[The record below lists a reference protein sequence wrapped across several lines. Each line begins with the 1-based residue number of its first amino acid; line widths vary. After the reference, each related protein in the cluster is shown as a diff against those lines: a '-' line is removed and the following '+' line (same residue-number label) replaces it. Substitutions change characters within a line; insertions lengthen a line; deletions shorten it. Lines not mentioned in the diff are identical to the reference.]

1 MRKKTGLY
9 TKIITVV
16 TLSLSF
22 VIVLLLCFIYDGLKG
37 ALHNQLNERGNEIG
51 SYIATLG
58 NEDIILDNDYSL
70 LQLINKVKA
79 SNSDVRYIIVADYRG
94 RIIAH
99 TFGSDYPNNL
109 PRSIKPFS
117 GGEKVESLSSNEGDI
132 QQVTL
137 PIDNGKIGFV
147 SVGLSYHSMDNF
159 LMTIISQFIAIGTII
174 TVLAALV
181 TGFLLLK
188 ILAPI
193 RFLSLAA
200 EKIKNNNYNVKVYY
214 QGDDELGQLTQTFNE
229 MAQDLEKKDIYNR
242 RLLREL
248 QEKEHSRDIL
258 IHKLFTAQEDERK
271 RISRELH
278 DGIGQSITSILA
290 YLRLLLNNE
299 SNPTQKKLINSTRT
313 IITSVLEELRE
324 MVVNLRPPSLDDID
338 IVKVFRQQVF
348 DTAKMNGLIAEFE
361 ADEAISRLKLTDN
374 QRLALYRILQESL
387 TNIVHHAHAINI
399 AVHLKLLPNK
409 DIEMAIKDDGCGL
422 STDILQTAKEKRH
435 LGLYGMQ
442 ERVELLSGTLKIISH
457 PGRGTTLRI
466 LMPTERRKKKHEED

>member
-1 MRKKTGLY
+1 M
-9 TKIITVV
+9 
-16 TLSLSF
+16 
-22 VIVLLLCFIYDGLKG
+22 
-37 ALHNQLNERGNEIG
+37 A
-51 SYIATLG
+51 
-58 NEDIILDNDYSL
+58 
-70 LQLINKVKA
+70 
-79 SNSDVRYIIVADYRG
+79 
-94 RIIAH
+94 
-99 TFGSDYPNNL
+99 
-109 PRSIKPFS
+109 
-117 GGEKVESLSSNEGDI
+117 
-132 QQVTL
+132 
-137 PIDNGKIGFV
+137 KIGRWC
-147 SVGLSYHSMDNF
+147 S
-159 LMTIISQFIAIGTII
+159 
-174 TVLAALV
+174 

-214 QGDDELGQLTQTFNE
+214 HGDDELGQLTQTFNE
-229 MAQDLEKKDIYNR
+229 MAIDLKKKDDYNKK
-242 RLLREL
+242 LLGEL

-290 YLRLLLNNE
+290 YLKLLLNNE
-299 SNPTQKKLINSTRT
+299 ESPTQQKLIKSTRT
-313 IITSVLEELRE
+313 IIISVLEELRE

-361 ADEAISRLKLTDN
+361 ADEAINELKLSDD

-399 AVHLKLLPNK
+399 SVKLSLKENG
-409 DIEMAIKDDGCGL
+409 DIEMVIKDDGCGL

-442 ERVELLSGTLKIISH
+442 ERVELLNGTLKICSNL
-457 PGRGTTLRI
+457 GRGTMLRI
-466 LMPTERRKKKHEED
+466 LMPTERRKKKHGED